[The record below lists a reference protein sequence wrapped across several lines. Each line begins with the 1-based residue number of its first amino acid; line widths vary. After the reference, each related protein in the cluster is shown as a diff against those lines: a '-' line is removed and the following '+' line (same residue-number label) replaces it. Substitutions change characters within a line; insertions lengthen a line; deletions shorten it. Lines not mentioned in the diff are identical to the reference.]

1 MKAALKAQRRPDAEI
16 VAEIVA
22 ELKTGG
28 DLNDPRLRAERP
40 TTLAEFVPQKV
51 QHSLDTIRL
60 LKDFKRPANWPAA
73 PSMADIR
80 KAAKAFRKVKSLF
93 INDDQMIPQ
102 KLEMSAAGQQEPPP
116 RAKAMK
122 FQCASEAF
130 FLMEYFTT
138 LRPTNYGSGPCCG
151 IAMLIYEAVTGK
163 YANNMKRSVTLVL
176 KNRRHHRPMLEKRRN
191 TYYNR

>member
-1 MKAALKAQRRPDAEI
+1 MRAILEAQRRPDAEI

-28 DLNDPRLRAERP
+28 DLNDPRLRPERLTP
-40 TTLAEFVPQKV
+40 LAEFVQREV
-51 QHSLDTIRL
+51 QRSLDRIRL
-60 LKDFKRPANWPAA
+60 LKDFKQPANWPVA

-93 INDDQMIPQ
+93 INDDQMIPK
-102 KLEMSAAGQQEPPP
+102 KLEMFAAGRQEPPP
-116 RAKAMK
+116 HGVAMK
-122 FQCASEAF
+122 FQCAAEAF

-138 LRPTNYGSGPCCG
+138 LCPTNYVSGPCCG
-151 IAMLIYEAVTGK
+151 IARLIYEAVTGK
-163 YANNMKRSVTLVL
+163 CDDMRRSVTLVL

-191 TYYNR
+191 RYRR